1 MKFKLR
7 QEKGITMTAL
17 VITVITLLILTGI
30 MINNTQSSLNINKLT
45 NFYNDLEL
53 LRDKISTY
61 YNEYGKL
68 PAEIKY
74 TNTTSI
80 SGVLSSKNDTGD
92 FYVIDLE
99 AMKGITLNY
108 GKDYEKVKEDKENAN
123 YTDLYIINENS
134 HNIFYVKGVEIKND
148 TSSEIYYTDYTEP
161 DETTVDLRYI
171 EGILIPNGYYYIGKI
186 NENIVISDI
195 QDEEINTNK
204 TNQYIWTEQA
214 SQITQI
220 PTGITLNNSQKEY
233 EFLKSVNTY
242 KGYFKNS
249 EGKVQYVVIDEE
261 KWSEAYTKEA
271 EYKDIKGDTVTIPEG
286 FSVSMSPTMNIIDNG
301 LVVKDKND
309 NEWVWVEVPKT
320 VFVRATKSD
329 DYDNIKADLITY
341 ATDYR
346 EGNENQGNNCH
357 DEWYAI
363 DGSTLV
369 TASTTGLT
377 ETQKKLNN
385 GCGLTYNEY
394 QTTYKTMLSS
404 IYTNCG
410 FWISRYEIGDA
421 TSTASNTTRT
431 SSSGTTGT
439 AVSKPNQIPYNYI
452 TCSQAQ
458 KLSSK
463 MAEGTNKTSSLLFGI
478 QWDLTCKFLENNS
491 DLTKKEIKSDST
503 SWGNYRNNSLTLV
516 RGKYNIKP
524 DSSTSVWT
532 AFNVNT
538 ENYVM
543 NFKTSSNEN
552 YYQLLTTGASEQTN
566 KMNIYDFAGNE
577 WEWTLEKNP
586 DTTAPCVRRGACFDN
601 KGSIR
606 PASSRGNETRT
617 IKNGG
622 IAFRA
627 TLY

>member
-74 TNTTSI
+74 TNIDSI
-80 SGVLSSKNDTGD
+80 SEVLSSKNDTGD

-108 GKDYEKVKEDKENAN
+108 GKDYEKVKKDKENAN
-123 YTDLYIINENS
+123 DYTDLYIINENS
-134 HNIFYVKGVEIKND
+134 HNIFYVKGIEIQND
-148 TSSEIYYTDYTEP
+148 TSTETYYTDYTEP
-161 DETTVDLRYI
+161 DETTIDLRYI
-171 EGILIPNGYYYIGKI
+171 EGILIPDGYYYIGKT
-186 NENIVISDI
+186 NGTIVISNT
-195 QDEEINTNK
+195 QDEKINVNN
-204 TNQYIWTEQA
+204 TNQYIWIEQTE
-214 SQITQI
+214 QITQI

-261 KWSEAYTKEA
+261 KWSEAYTKET
-271 EYKDIKGDTVTIPEG
+271 EYKDVKGDTVTIPEG
-286 FSVSMSPTMNIIDNG
+286 FSVSMSPTMNIIENG

-320 VFVRATKSD
+320 VFVRATKAD
-329 DYDNIKADLITY
+329 DYDNIKADLISY

-346 EGNENQGNNCH
+346 EGKEGQGCDWN

-439 AVSKPNQIPYNYI
+439 AVSKVNQIPYNYV

-458 KLSSK
+458 KLSS
-463 MAEGTNKTSSLLFGI
+463 EIDTGTNKTSSLLFGI
-478 QWDLTCKFLENNS
+478 QWDLTCKFLEKNS
-491 DLTKKEIKSDST
+491 DLTKKEIKSSCT
-503 SWGNYRNNSLTLV
+503 GWGNYRNNSLTLV
-516 RGKYNIKP
+516 RGKYNTNP
-524 DSSTSVWT
+524 RSTTKWT
-532 AFNVNT
+532 EYNIDT
-538 ENYVM
+538 TNYVISS
-543 NFKTSSNEN
+543 KTSNDGN
-552 YYQLLTTGASEQTN
+552 YQQLLTTGASEQTN
-566 KMNIYDFAGNE
+566 KLNIYDLAGNE
-577 WEWTLEKNP
+577 FEWTLEKSSSI
-586 DTTAPCVRRGACFDN
+586 TAPTSTRG
-601 KGSIR
+601 GSLYHYYNYNTM
-606 PASSRGNETRT
+606 S
-617 IKNGG
+617 
-622 IAFRA
+622 FRA
-627 TLY
+627 NFNYKQTDSYLGFRTALY